1 MAALSPAELKANE
14 DLPLSSLWRKQ
25 RRTSRPSAKASASAK
40 PPAKASAPAKPRRQ
54 RKQPPTAKASTS
66 AKPPVPSKASAA
78 SAAEAATDKASV
90 SAKPPVPTSSPSR
103 KAKAETL
110 ELAPVT
116 QAAKDEDRSVRK
128 MNKTL
133 KLADALATVKLPI
146 SMPTPAAAHRVQ
158 RRCWSE
164 PTSTSAD
171 GPFTSAAVA
180 SREPLALEGVQQN
193 PAEEAAEPT
202 APTAPLGSPARRTCR
217 APGSA
222 PGTPKF
228 APGTSDDKKAKRQGT
243 PKSAPGTP
251 KSPGSAPGTSRPGS
265 IIAELLSKVCNLD
278 TPNSAPDTPKSAAE
292 GPSASGPSAGDADR
306 AGRPKRRHAAMCA
319 TLSEDQ
325 VALYK
330 YFRRTY
336 KGKQGRAD
344 LAHECRA
351 TGVSS
356 RASRKTMCRRLAKNM
371 SD

>member
-1 MAALSPAELKANE
+1 MAALSPAELNANE

-40 PPAKASAPAKPRRQ
+40 PPAKTSAPAKPRRQ
-54 RKQPPTAKASTS
+54 RKQPP
-66 AKPPVPSKASAA
+66 
-78 SAAEAATDKASV
+78 TDKASV

-133 KLADALATVKLPI
+133 KLADALATVKLTI
-146 SMPTPAAAHRVQ
+146 SMPTTAAAHRMQ
-158 RRCWSE
+158 RRRWSE
-164 PTSTSAD
+164 PTSAD

-228 APGTSDDKKAKRQGT
+228 APGTSEDKKTKRQGTPKSAPGT

-344 LAHECRA
+344 LVHECRA
-351 TGVSS
+351 TGVPS